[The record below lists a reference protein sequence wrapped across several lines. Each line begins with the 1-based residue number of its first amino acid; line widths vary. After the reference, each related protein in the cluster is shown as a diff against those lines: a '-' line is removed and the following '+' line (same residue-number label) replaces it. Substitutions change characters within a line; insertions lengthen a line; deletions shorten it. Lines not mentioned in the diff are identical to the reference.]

1 MNERKSAQER
11 ILHAFRE
18 ERIWAESML
27 ELIARYAAERPERLC
42 VADPDEALGYGEFYA
57 RILKKA
63 GQLAAMGVRRGER
76 VAAYAAQR
84 ADYLALQFAAH
95 RLGAVFVPLEKNLP
109 EERAQEIAERTEA
122 KLLLRRTRLEGP
134 EAPLP
139 PEMPRGDELA
149 TILYT
154 TGTTGRSKGIAL
166 THRAEVA
173 VAQNV
178 FYGVA
183 MEEDTVEMIPM
194 PVSHSYGLRH
204 CFGLLLG
211 GRSVVLCDGVAM
223 AGDFFALMD
232 RYAVNALS
240 LTPATVNILL
250 HLTGDRLGSY
260 PLRYLQLGTA
270 GVDSAMKDR
279 MRALLPGSRLYQ
291 YYSSTEAGCACIFD
305 YRNDFSPR
313 RVGRPACNSHFII
326 VDDSGQEI
334 QSSESNWGLIACW
347 GPMNMSG
354 YWRDEALS
362 AEVLREGY
370 VLSQDVG
377 YLDAEG
383 YLCFIGRRGDVINT
397 GGYKVS
403 PEEVEEA
410 AMYFGGIRECACAG
424 APDALLGQ
432 APELYVVPEE
442 PEKPFDKA
450 ALSRFLAGRL
460 EAYKLPRRITLLEAV
475 PRNYMGKPQRGQC
488 AQAARIGED
497 LQ

>member
-1 MNERKSAQER
+1 MNKTNAAQQR
-11 ILHAFRE
+11 ILHAFRK
-18 ERIWAESML
+18 ERIWGESML
-27 ELIARYAAERPERLC
+27 ALIAGYAAERPERLC
-42 VADPDEALGYGEFYA
+42 IADPDEAVSYGAFYA

-63 GQLAAMGVRRGER
+63 GQLAALGVCRGDR

-84 ADYLALQFAAH
+84 ADYLALHFAAH

-109 EERAQEIAERTEA
+109 KERAQEIAARTQA
-122 KLLLRRTRLEGP
+122 KLLLEKTQLDAP

-139 PEMPRGDELA
+139 AEMPREDETA

-178 FYGVA
+178 FYGA
-183 MEEDTVEMIPM
+183 EMEEDTIELIPM

-211 GRSVVLCDGVAM
+211 GRSTVLCDGVAM

-232 RYAVNALS
+232 RYHVNALS

-250 HLTGDRLGSY
+250 HLTGDRLGEY

-270 GVDSAMKDR
+270 GVDSAMKDK
-279 MRALLPGSRLYQ
+279 MRALLPHSRLYQ

-305 YRNDFSPR
+305 YKNDFSPR
-313 RVGRPACNSHFII
+313 RVGRPACNSHFVI
-326 VDDSGQEI
+326 VDDDGREMRSDEKT
-334 QSSESNWGLIACW
+334 WGLIACW
-347 GPMNMSG
+347 GPMNMTG
-354 YWRDEALS
+354 YWQDETLS
-362 AEVLREGY
+362 AEVLKDGY

-397 GGYKVS
+397 GGFKVS

-410 AMYFGGIRECACAG
+410 AMYFGGIRECACAA
-424 APDALLGQ
+424 APDPLLGQ
-432 APELYVVPEE
+432 TPKLYVVPEK
-442 PEKPFDKA
+442 PEEPFDKA
-450 ALSRFLAGRL
+450 ALARFLAGRL
-460 EAYKLPRRITLLEAV
+460 EEYKLPRQIALIAAV

-488 AQAARIGED
+488 EQAARIGED